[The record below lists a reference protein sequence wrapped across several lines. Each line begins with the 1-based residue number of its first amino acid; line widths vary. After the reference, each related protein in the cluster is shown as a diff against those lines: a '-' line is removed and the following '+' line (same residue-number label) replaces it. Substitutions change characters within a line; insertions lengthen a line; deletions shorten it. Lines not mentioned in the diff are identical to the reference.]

1 MSELTRARDDDMDD
15 DHDSLDSLERAQWRG
30 IGARVEALKVD
41 VDDDT
46 KPPPT
51 DSSPP
56 IKSDDESVGGN
67 DPREM
72 GLVAKYVGLKH
83 KVKTLTKENKDL
95 KREIEEMKTVAIE
108 SASASN
114 GRSTKNCD
122 GDRKIVV
129 SHLHSS
135 NLFKIPDGLDLEDK
149 TKVDEW
155 YVRYD
160 ELFIVY
166 KNGQEQTIG
175 VSQEQEANEKEPKA
189 TIEDADSWCFEYDSF
204 PSVPE
209 DDDEEDDDEDDGA

>member
-95 KREIEEMKTVAIE
+95 KREIEEMKKPAPPPTASSP
-108 SASASN
+108 SAS
-114 GRSTKNCD
+114 D
-122 GDRKIVV
+122 PVY
-129 SHLHSS
+129 L
-135 NLFKIPDGLDLEDK
+135 
-149 TKVDEW
+149 
-155 YVRYD
+155 RYT
-160 ELFIVY
+160 VN
-166 KNGQEQTIG
+166 NGQQ
-175 VSQEQEANEKEPKA
+175 KEVHYVC
-189 TIEDADSWCFEYDSF
+189 I
-204 PSVPE
+204 
-209 DDDEEDDDEDDGA
+209 DDEEELELFHEDDAPDNWWDYEDHLDLQLDYADCDMEGDYEVITKEVWEENKSN